1 MTTIRA
7 VPAIDAL
14 LEAPVDA
21 GASSRAALRGDLVA
35 LGVVAIW
42 GISFAFQKQA
52 LDEIGVSAF
61 TCIRYLGMVALAWA
75 VVLGRRA
82 AGQPIGIARADLPR
96 FAVAGLFGHSIFIV
110 LSTVGLARTTAFSTA
125 LLVGTAPLFAALLLW
140 ACRLEP
146 IARGQAAGMVVA
158 FAGVLVFLADKM
170 VARLSDAG
178 LGDMLC
184 LAGALFFAA
193 YSVVSK
199 PLGTRYALP
208 VMMAYTSA
216 IGAIPVIL
224 ATLPAALAFDWARVS
239 SAGWASLMWTIVM
252 PVYVAWTL
260 WGWVMARTGVARASL
275 FMFLV
280 PVAGALA
287 SRLLF
292 GETFHPLKL
301 GGAALILAGLAV
313 ARCAGA
319 RHGVPSPSPRRDANA

>member
-7 VPAIDAL
+7 ATTVDAL
-14 LEAPVDA
+14 F
-21 GASSRAALRGDLVA
+21 GAEEGSRAALRADLVA
-35 LGVVAIW
+35 LVVVSIW
-42 GISFAFQKQA
+42 GVSFAFNKRA
-52 LDEIGVSAF
+52 LDEIDVEAF
-61 TCIRYLGMVALAWA
+61 TCIRYVGMVALAWA

-82 AGQPIGIARADLPR
+82 AGQPMAIARADLPR
-96 FAVAGLFGHSIFIV
+96 LALAGVLGYSIFIV

-125 LLVGTAPLFAALLLW
+125 LLVGTAPLFAMLLLW
-140 ACRLEP
+140 VLRLEP
-146 IARGQAAGMVVA
+146 IARGQAGGMLVA
-158 FAGVLVFLADKM
+158 FAGVIIFLADKM
-170 VARLSDAG
+170 LGRLSDAG
-178 LGDMLC
+178 LGDLLC
-184 LAGALFFAA
+184 LAGALFFAG

-199 PLGTRYALP
+199 PLGARYALP
-208 VMMAYTSA
+208 VMMAYTST

-239 SAGWASLMWTIVM
+239 APGWASLVWTTVM

-287 SRLLF
+287 SHLLF
-292 GETFHPLKL
+292 GETFHALKL

-313 ARCAGA
+313 ARRAGA
-319 RHGVPSPSPRRDANA
+319 GRRAPNPLVRRDPHA